1 MTKLFI
7 CLAAMLLL
15 TGCNDTSKN
24 YYEIPKSEIVEPTA
38 TPAAAPTQAMEPP
51 AAEKPAEEPAET
63 ATQTPASVSE
73 PASESASAPAGV
85 HTASP
90 PPVSHADDEA
100 RLEQLAMD
108 STVGFTTA
116 VNTGDFS
123 HMAKYIDPT
132 SAYYSD
138 QQKAIADIHGRGV
151 KESLVS
157 CRVTD
162 IQWKDGDTCNMTQHT
177 VIRCSYADGTSKDVE
192 ETYTYL
198 MQRAG
203 STFQYVK
210 MYE

>member
-1 MTKLFI
+1 MKKLFI
-7 CLAAMLLL
+7 LLAAALLL
-15 TGCNDTSKN
+15 TGCSDTSKN

-38 TPAAAPTQAMEPP
+38 APTATPTQATEPP
-51 AAEKPAEEPAET
+51 ATEKPAEQPAET
-63 ATQTPASVSE
+63 AVQTPVPVSE
-73 PASESASAPAGV
+73 PASKSVSAPAEV
-85 HTASP
+85 HTAP
-90 PPVSHADDEA
+90 PAPVSHADDEA

-108 STVGFTTA
+108 STQAFTTA

-123 HMAKYIDPT
+123 HMAKYIDSN
-132 SAYYSD
+132 SAYYSE

-162 IQWKDGDTCNMTQHT
+162 VQWQDSDTCNMTQHT

-198 MQRAG
+198 MRRTG